1 MLYTVGFG
9 AGATVPNLRNS
20 LESYAQSTGGKAFFP
35 RTTKELDGVFEHI
48 VTELAHQYVLSY
60 APTNLKPDGGWRN
73 IKVQVRGGKYDIRAR
88 RGYRANVPERA
99 ER

>member
-1 MLYTVGFG
+1 
-9 AGATVPNLRNS
+9 
-20 LESYAQSTGGKAFFP
+20 
-35 RTTKELDGVFEHI
+35 

-60 APTNLKPDGGWRN
+60 APTNLKTDGAWRN

-88 RGYRANVPERA
+88 RGYRATAPERA